1 MAGEELRVGIR
12 LTADGRDFVGAV
24 REAARELDKLSR
36 AAKSASSVANS
47 NAAANKKVVDVLR
60 VARDTVIAYATNQAL
75 AALQT
80 TKLSG
85 ASAVAVRQTTV
96 LVTAMRGG
104 SVAVTAYSRTVSVAT
119 VATRGFG
126 RALKTSLGPI
136 GLAFIGLEL
145 LLGKLLPA
153 AEGVDDL
160 TGSLDDSAESV
171 EDLTEQFRYLSEA
184 EVGASRGDLV
194 EQIEAQTERLRQ
206 AQENVRELAKG
217 ELVPQRTLLGEGVV
231 RVTDHAAVDEARAS
245 ASGIAAELT
254 ALEAR
259 LADFDQA
266 AAAAKVQRDRDEA
279 EQRASELA
287 AAAKQRQADINREAA
302 QVVASLRGELEVLTD
317 TYNAE
322 RSAIAQSTKLTEDQK
337 EAALALLETRHQQAL
352 TDLELAEA
360 EKAAAAAAATGVS
373 ALADLREET
382 AALTAGEYE
391 SIEALESERRKR
403 ELALEVRERFTS
415 ATPDTVAAIV
425 DETLKLEELKEKLQ
439 DETAA
444 RERSQELREAGLKS
458 LTGGPNPYAAEIEGL
473 QALLAAAPEQ
483 FGTGLAG
490 GLAAGVIEQKIAYLE
505 DRGEEDKTLE
515 ALRTQHE
522 AELLETKGYQDRVE
536 QAEDEH
542 QQRLLDIKYRHFS
555 QAREV
560 AKRGEEF
567 EKAST
572 KARTSIALGAL
583 AEGFGQLGQHSRKA
597 FRLSQAAA
605 LAEAIVNGHAAIVA
619 ALDAPPGP
627 PFSYVFAA
635 AAAATV
641 ASNIASIKAQKP
653 PQAYAYG
660 GIVDSPTFFSHRGGF
675 GLAGEAGPEAIL
687 PLRRLSSGRLGVE
700 AVGGRGDLIFSPS
713 IHVTVEPSAGSDAY
727 GFGSEVGLRIRRELE
742 PLIRDVMVNER
753 RPGGVLN
760 PTDRVHAY

>member
-36 AAKSASSVANS
+36 AAKSASGVARS
-47 NAAANKKVVDVLR
+47 NAAANSRVADTLR
-60 VARDTVIAYATNQAL
+60 VARDAVIAYATNQAL

-80 TKLSG
+80 AKFSG
-85 ASAVAVRQTTV
+85 SASTAVRQTSV
-96 LVTAMRGG
+96 LVVAMRGG
-104 SVAVTAYSRTVSVAT
+104 SVAAVAYTRTVRVAT

-153 AEGVDDL
+153 AEGYDDL
-160 TGSLDDSAESV
+160 TGSLDDSAGSV

-184 EVGASRGDLV
+184 QVNASRGDLV
-194 EQIEAQTERLRQ
+194 AEIEEQTEQLRQ
-206 AQENVRELAKG
+206 AAQNVEKLAEG

-231 RVTDHAAVDEARAS
+231 RVVDHAAVDEARAT
-245 ASGIAAELT
+245 ASGIAAEIT

-259 LADFDQA
+259 LVEFDQA

-287 AAAKQRQADINREAA
+287 AAAKQRQVDINREAA
-302 QVVASLRGELEVLTD
+302 RVVASLRSELEVLTD

-322 RSAIAQSTKLTEDQK
+322 RSAIEQSTKLTADQK
-337 EAALALLETRHQQAL
+337 EAALALLETRHEQAL
-352 TDLELAEA
+352 ADFERAEA
-360 EKAAAAAAATGVS
+360 EKAAAAEAATGVS
-373 ALADLREET
+373 ALADLRKET

-391 SIEALESERRKR
+391 SIEALESMRRQR
-403 ELALEVRERFTS
+403 ELELSVKEQYAS
-415 ATPDTVAAIV
+415 ATDETVAGIV
-425 DETLKLEELKEKLQ
+425 EETLRLGELEQKLK

-444 RERSQELREAGLKS
+444 RDRANERREKALES
-458 LTGGPNPYAAEIEGL
+458 LTGGPNPYAEQIESL
-473 QALLAAAPEQ
+473 KLLLASAPET
-483 FGTGLAG
+483 FGAGLAG
-490 GLAAGVIEQKIAYLE
+490 GLAAGVVQQKIEYLE
-505 DRGEEDKTLE
+505 ERGEEDKELE
-515 ALRTQHE
+515 VLRRKQE
-522 AELLETKGYQDRVE
+522 EELLANRGFQDRVE

-555 QAREV
+555 QAREI

-583 AEGFGQLGQHSRKA
+583 ADGLGQLGQHSRKA

-641 ASNIASIKAQKP
+641 AANIAAIKNQKP

-660 GIVDSPTFFSHRGGF
+660 GIVHSPTFFSHRGGL

-700 AVGGRGDLIFSPS
+700 AVGGRGAVLFSPS
-713 IHVTVEPSAGSDAY
+713 IHVTVETQAGGDAQ